1 MKNSHLKYMLK
12 TIVLYL
18 ALAVSLAL
26 AYVCYFRENPAYRV
40 LSFAH
45 YSHAIDL
52 LAIYDALEQD
62 DSKMAKE
69 VVLISLRSLDAEAQI
84 MDQNHVGYG
93 LTDGESWKR
102 LRSILD
108 KHPLS
113 EEKTPATE
121 PKRRLIPKQ
130 E

>member
-1 MKNSHLKYMLK
+1 MLK

-26 AYVCYFRENPAYRV
+26 AYVCYCRENPAYRV
-40 LSFAH
+40 LNFAH
-45 YSHAIDL
+45 YSNAVEL
-52 LAIYDALEQD
+52 LAIYDALDRD
-62 DSKMAKE
+62 DSKLAKE
-69 VVLISLRSLDAEAQI
+69 LVLISMRGLDSRAQVL
-84 MDQNHVGYG
+84 DRNTVGFG

-108 KHPLS
+108 KHPFS
-113 EEKTPATE
+113 EEKPPATE
-121 PKRRLIPKQ
+121 PKRRIIPKQ